1 MRKRKNLVIPRV
13 PLSYSV
19 PLLIVCI
26 AVFFVLFS
34 WYLGGIP
41 NIMLQAVPVNVI
53 NVTSCGTLSQ
63 NNAYYVLNSSLSFTT
78 SNCITIQGDNVTL
91 DGEFKH
97 LITSSAPYSY
107 TASAVLSLGKNVTIQ
122 RLNITV
128 PVSRGIVIYG
138 SNSVVNSNVIKD
150 SYVAAVIGAA
160 ATPSGVIFS
169 NNVINR
175 AYIGISIWDATK
187 VEILDNTISN
197 TNNSVDIGLFG
208 GQSILLK
215 NLNII
220 NQSPLTNSLT
230 ITDAVANGN
239 VPGPPNFID
248 IVDSSFTSYQI
259 ANAFTTFTSTGK
271 GEINFTQPISGGV
284 MTQGVSGRNLN
295 DDVKIEYNYA
305 YVNSTRAGLNVP
317 ARITFEGLPTNL
329 VNPVMLRNGLSCPAN
344 ICTNLTSLNAGTV
357 VFNVTGWTDYSINLG
372 GAPVVI
378 PVNAINVSSCGVL
391 SRNNTYYVLNASF
404 TASISPCISIIGNNV
419 TLDGTSRYSISPA
432 TGLSSVGIDIVGSN
446 VSVARVN
453 LRSFRV
459 GIASGNRDSYIYG
472 NSIVGSGI
480 VSSGFT
486 SVGIDLYETLR
497 SRVAQNLISNVQVG
511 INLNF
516 SNKSLIER
524 NVLNKLNP
532 ADLLDTGILLYL
544 GFNNSIDSNTITRA
558 NYSITLSNSNH
569 NNISNNILLN
579 SSISGVYSILSGF
592 NSFSNVSIL
601 NPRRDGIV
609 LVSGIPI
616 YNSFKN
622 VNVINGNSSHYDL
635 DVNSPY
641 FASTS
646 SAYVD
651 IIDSSFKSYR
661 INNSFV
667 NLINTSNGRINFT
680 QPFMNVNGLDL
691 GSDIHVERNLANV
704 ESALRPRLNVPARI
718 TFEGLPTNLV
728 NPVMLRNGLSC
739 PANICTNLTS
749 LNAGTVVFNVTGW
762 TNYSI
767 SSVINPN
774 NNSSN
779 NNTYSN
785 ISINEPDSGD
795 LYTVLDFPV
804 VFDVNLSMNG
814 SVKFSLNGGVANI
827 TMNTLNRRTFTYSQ
841 SLLLIGNYTFT
852 AYANFSNG
860 VNESLSVDFRVVDI
874 VPTMSINE
882 HSPDDSYALSAFPV
896 TFNISLNLNGS
907 VNFSLNNG
915 VTNTTMNTTNN
926 RLFTYSQGLLPV
938 GNYVLTAYSNFLNG
952 AKRNATVNFV
962 VVNNPNNPGGSSGGS
977 GGGGGRRST
986 TGIARNNSNIS
997 Y

>member
-1 MRKRKNLVIPRV
+1 MRKRKNLVFPRV

-26 AVFFVLFS
+26 AVFFVLLS
-34 WYLGGIP
+34 WYLGGIT

-150 SYVAAVIGAA
+150 AYVAAVIGAA

-305 YVNSTRAGLNVP
+305 YVNSTRAG
-317 ARITFEGLPTNL
+317 
-329 VNPVMLRNGLSCPAN
+329 
-344 ICTNLTSLNAGTV
+344 
-357 VFNVTGWTDYSINLG
+357 
-372 GAPVVI
+372 
-378 PVNAINVSSCGVL
+378 
-391 SRNNTYYVLNASF
+391 
-404 TASISPCISIIGNNV
+404 
-419 TLDGTSRYSISPA
+419 
-432 TGLSSVGIDIVGSN
+432 
-446 VSVARVN
+446 
-453 LRSFRV
+453 
-459 GIASGNRDSYIYG
+459 
-472 NSIVGSGI
+472 
-480 VSSGFT
+480 
-486 SVGIDLYETLR
+486 
-497 SRVAQNLISNVQVG
+497 
-511 INLNF
+511 
-516 SNKSLIER
+516 
-524 NVLNKLNP
+524 
-532 ADLLDTGILLYL
+532 
-544 GFNNSIDSNTITRA
+544 
-558 NYSITLSNSNH
+558 
-569 NNISNNILLN
+569 
-579 SSISGVYSILSGF
+579 
-592 NSFSNVSIL
+592 
-601 NPRRDGIV
+601 
-609 LVSGIPI
+609 
-616 YNSFKN
+616 
-622 VNVINGNSSHYDL
+622 
-635 DVNSPY
+635 
-641 FASTS
+641 
-646 SAYVD
+646 
-651 IIDSSFKSYR
+651 
-661 INNSFV
+661 
-667 NLINTSNGRINFT
+667 
-680 QPFMNVNGLDL
+680 
-691 GSDIHVERNLANV
+691 
-704 ESALRPRLNVPARI
+704 LNVPARI